1 MYLSNKMPS
10 LVNHA
15 GYRYEDGDV
24 ADRIHNSASVTQMD
38 GGY

>member
-1 MYLSNKMPS
+1 MPS

-15 GYRYEDGDV
+15 GYEDGDV

-38 GGY
+38 GGYW